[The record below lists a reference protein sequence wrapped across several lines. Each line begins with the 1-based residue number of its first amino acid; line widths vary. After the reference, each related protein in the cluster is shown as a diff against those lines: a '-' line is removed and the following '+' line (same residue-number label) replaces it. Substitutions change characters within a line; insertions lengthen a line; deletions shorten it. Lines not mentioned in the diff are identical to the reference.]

1 MGIISHFPGGS
12 AGGGTGMPEYTYTGN
27 ASLID
32 DGNGNW
38 RIKFLTSGVL
48 TFTKLGSAKGGV
60 DVFCV
65 GGGGGGAVKGYGN
78 DVCGGGGGSGYTLT
92 ASALSVVRG
101 ATYQIIIGSGGTAG
115 VDGGNTE
122 ALTKSAEGG
131 KQGKSFSTGGK
142 GGDGASG
149 GGSAGNAKTAG
160 GDGGSD
166 GSNGSGGGAT
176 NGTGQGTTTRE
187 FGETTGD
194 LYAGGGAGQGTY
206 TAGAAG
212 DGGGG
217 ASGAAGTD
225 NLGGGGGFN
234 AAGGSGIVIIRN
246 HRG

>member
-1 MGIISHFPGGS
+1 MSIISYFPGGS

-32 DGNGNW
+32 DGGGNW

-101 ATYQIIIGSGGTAG
+101 ATYQIVIGSGGAAG

-122 ALTKSAEGG
+122 ALTKSADGG

-149 GGSAGNAKTAG
+149 GGS
-160 GDGGSD
+160 D
-166 GSNGSGGGAT
+166 GSNGSCGGAT